1 MTVKVGDK
9 VKAGQVIARERL
21 TEHGYLGLH
30 FNLMTKGEWIEGKG
44 LPAMFSDFE
53 RLRAGKVPVYKI
65 KLGNP
70 MSQWYVRHIE

>member
-1 MTVKVGDK
+1 MAISGC
-9 VKAGQVIARERL
+9 I
-21 TEHGYLGLH
+21 